1 MLKRPS
7 KNISLYINY
16 PTQERL
22 KQLRE
27 RVSGWNFID
36 KMKEQRLSKIA
47 NEKEIV
53 AYLMGD
59 AETIAAVDSRQKE
72 IDRRKNKSTEPTISK
87 VEKVEQSTLKFY
99 GELLKDGTE
108 IIKMDIES
116 PILKKAGEIIHEK
129 EMRDMCRKSVDMA
142 IGEPKSREFYMPKFV
157 SNVLGGGAYPEKYEC
172 DAREQK
178 ILYNQK
184 FIELFQQYR
193 TAKSQTTADIV
204 LSQIVS
210 LVKELDQ

>member
-1 MLKRPS
+1 MIKRPS
-7 KNISLYINY
+7 KNVSVYLNY
-16 PTQERL
+16 PTEERL
-22 KQLRE
+22 KTLRE
-27 RVSGWNFID
+27 RVASWNFTD
-36 KMKEQRLSKIA
+36 KMKEKRLSKIA

-59 AETIAAVDSRQKE
+59 PETIAIVDSRQKE
-72 IDRRKNKSTEPTISK
+72 IDRRKNKLDDPRTPVIKKLGEL
-87 VEKVEQSTLKFY
+87 VEKEQHKQQDLELVKAATSTNYVL
-99 GELLKDGTE
+99 
-108 IIKMDIES
+108 
-116 PILKKAGEIIHEK
+116 PA
-129 EMRDMCRKSVDMA
+129 
-142 IGEPKSREFYMPKFV
+142 FV
-157 SNVLGGGAYPEKYEC
+157 QDVLNGGAYPEQYEC

>member
-7 KNISLYINY
+7 KNISVYLNY
-16 PTQERL
+16 PTEERL
-22 KQLRE
+22 NILRE
-27 RVSGWNFID
+27 RVKSWNALD
-36 KMKEQRLSKIA
+36 KLKEQRLSKIA
-47 NEKEIV
+47 TQKEIV
-53 AYLMGD
+53 SYLMGD
-59 AETIAAVDSRQKE
+59 TETIAAVDSRQKE
-72 IDRRKNKSTEPTISK
+72 IDRRKNKQEQVVEPK
-87 VEKVEQSTLKFY
+87 
-99 GELLKDGTE
+99 
-108 IIKMDIES
+108 
-116 PILKKAGEIIHEK
+116 PA
-129 EMRDMCRKSVDMA
+129 
-142 IGEPKSREFYMPKFV
+142 EPKSREFYLPAFV
-157 SNVLGGGAYPEKYEC
+157 SNVLDGGAYPEQYEC

>member
-7 KNISLYINY
+7 KNISLYLNY

-22 KQLRE
+22 KTLRE
-27 RVSGWNFID
+27 RVAAWNFTD
-36 KMKEQRLSKIA
+36 KMKEKRLSKIA

-59 AETIAAVDSRQKE
+59 AETIAIVDSRQKE
-72 IDRRKNKSTEPTISK
+72 IDRRKNKSTETKNELYTP
-87 VEKVEQSTLKFY
+87 KFY

-142 IGEPKSREFYMPKFV
+142 IGEPKKREFYMPEFV
-157 SNVLGGGAYPEKYEC
+157 SNVLDGGAYPEQYEC

>member
-7 KNISLYINY
+7 KNISLYLNY
-16 PTQERL
+16 PTEERL
-22 KQLRE
+22 KTLRE
-27 RVSGWNFID
+27 RVASWNFTD
-36 KMKEQRLSKIA
+36 KMKEKRLSKIA

-59 AETIAAVDSRQKE
+59 TETIASVDSRQKE

-87 VEKVEQSTLKFY
+87 MENVEKT
-99 GELLKDGTE
+99 T
-108 IIKMDIES
+108 
-116 PILKKAGEIIHEK
+116 PI
-129 EMRDMCRKSVDMA
+129 
-142 IGEPKSREFYMPKFV
+142 EPKSREFYMPAFV
-157 SNVLGGGAYPEKYEC
+157 SNVLDGGAYPEQYEC
-172 DAREQK
+172 DSREQK

>member
-7 KNISLYINY
+7 KNISLYLNY
-16 PTQERL
+16 PTQERINI
-22 KQLRE
+22 LRE
-27 RVSGWNFID
+27 RVKSWNALD
-36 KMKEQRLSKIA
+36 KLKEQRLSKIA
-47 NEKEIV
+47 TQKEIV
-53 AYLMGD
+53 SYLMGD
-59 AETIAAVDSRQKE
+59 TETIAAVDSRQKE
-72 IDRRKNKSTEPTISK
+72 IDRRKNKSTETIK
-87 VEKVEQSTLKFY
+87 T
-99 GELLKDGTE
+99 
-108 IIKMDIES
+108 DIES

-129 EMRDMCRKSVDMA
+129 EMRDMCRKSVDMV
-142 IGEPKSREFYMPKFV
+142 IGEPKSREFYMPAFV
-157 SNVLGGGAYPEKYEC
+157 SNVLDGGAYPEKYEC

-210 LVKELDQ
+210 LVKELDK

>member
-27 RVSGWNFID
+27 KVSGWNFID

-59 AETIAAVDSRQKE
+59 TETIAAVDSRQKE
-72 IDRRKNKSTEPTISK
+72 IDRRKNKQ
-87 VEKVEQSTLKFY
+87 EQ
-99 GELLKDGTE
+99 
-108 IIKMDIES
+108 
-116 PILKKAGEIIHEK
+116 
-129 EMRDMCRKSVDMA
+129 VV
-142 IGEPKSREFYMPKFV
+142 EPKPAEPESREFYLPAFV
-157 SNVLGGGAYPEKYEC
+157 SNVLEGGAYPEQYEC

>member
-7 KNISLYINY
+7 KNISLYLNY

-22 KQLRE
+22 KTLRE
-27 RVSGWNFID
+27 RVASWNFTD
-36 KMKEQRLSKIA
+36 KMKEKRLSKIA

-72 IDRRKNKSTEPTISK
+72 IDRRKNKQEQVVEPK
-87 VEKVEQSTLKFY
+87 
-99 GELLKDGTE
+99 
-108 IIKMDIES
+108 
-116 PILKKAGEIIHEK
+116 PA
-129 EMRDMCRKSVDMA
+129 
-142 IGEPKSREFYMPKFV
+142 EPKSREFYMPAFV
-157 SNVLGGGAYPEKYEC
+157 SNVLDGGAYPEQYEC

>member
-59 AETIAAVDSRQKE
+59 TETIAAVDSRQKE
-72 IDRRKNKSTEPTISK
+72 IDRRKNKQEPTISK
-87 VEKVEQSTLKFY
+87 MEKVEKT
-99 GELLKDGTE
+99 T
-108 IIKMDIES
+108 
-116 PILKKAGEIIHEK
+116 PI
-129 EMRDMCRKSVDMA
+129 
-142 IGEPKSREFYMPKFV
+142 EPKSREFYMPEFV
-157 SNVLGGGAYPEKYEC
+157 SNVLDGGAYPEKYEC

>member
-7 KNISLYINY
+7 KNISLYLNY
-16 PTQERL
+16 PTEERL
-22 KQLRE
+22 KTLRE
-27 RVSGWNFID
+27 RVASWNFTD
-36 KMKEQRLSKIA
+36 KMKEKRLSKIA

-59 AETIAAVDSRQKE
+59 VETIAAVDSRQKE

-87 VEKVEQSTLKFY
+87 MENIEKT
-99 GELLKDGTE
+99 T
-108 IIKMDIES
+108 
-116 PILKKAGEIIHEK
+116 PI
-129 EMRDMCRKSVDMA
+129 
-142 IGEPKSREFYMPKFV
+142 EPKSREFYMPEFV
-157 SNVLGGGAYPEKYEC
+157 SNVLDGGAYPEQYEC

>member
-7 KNISLYINY
+7 KNISLYLNY

-22 KQLRE
+22 KTLRE
-27 RVSGWNFID
+27 RVASWNFTD
-36 KMKEQRLSKIA
+36 KMKEKRLSKIA

-59 AETIAAVDSRQKE
+59 AETIVAVDSRQKE
-72 IDRRKNKSTEPTISK
+72 IDRRKNKQEQVVEPK
-87 VEKVEQSTLKFY
+87 
-99 GELLKDGTE
+99 
-108 IIKMDIES
+108 
-116 PILKKAGEIIHEK
+116 PA
-129 EMRDMCRKSVDMA
+129 
-142 IGEPKSREFYMPKFV
+142 EPKSREFYMPAFV
-157 SNVLGGGAYPEKYEC
+157 SNVLDGGAYPEQYEC

-184 FIELFQQYR
+184 FIELYQQYR

>member
-1 MLKRPS
+1 MIKRPS
-7 KNISLYINY
+7 KNVSVYLNY
-16 PTQERL
+16 PTEERL
-22 KQLRE
+22 KTLRE
-27 RVSGWNFID
+27 RVAAWNFTD

-59 AETIAAVDSRQKE
+59 PETIAIVDSRQKE
-72 IDRRKNKSTEPTISK
+72 IDRRKNKSTEPKNELYTP
-87 VEKVEQSTLKFY
+87 KFY
-99 GELLKDGTE
+99 GELLKDDTE
-108 IIKMDIES
+108 TIKMDIES

-129 EMRDMCRKSVDMA
+129 EMRDMCRKSVDMI
-142 IGEPKSREFYMPKFV
+142 IGEPKNREFYMPEFV
-157 SNVLGGGAYPEKYEC
+157 SNVLDGGAYPEQYEC

>member
-7 KNISLYINY
+7 KNISLYLNY
-16 PTQERL
+16 PTEARL
-22 KQLRE
+22 NQLRE
-27 RVSGWNFID
+27 RVKSWNALD
-36 KMKEQRLSKIA
+36 KLKEQRLSKIA
-47 NEKEIV
+47 TQKEIV
-53 AYLMGD
+53 SYLMGD

-72 IDRRKNKSTEPTISK
+72 IDRRKNKQEQVVEPK
-87 VEKVEQSTLKFY
+87 
-99 GELLKDGTE
+99 
-108 IIKMDIES
+108 
-116 PILKKAGEIIHEK
+116 PA
-129 EMRDMCRKSVDMA
+129 
-142 IGEPKSREFYMPKFV
+142 EPKSREFYMPAFV
-157 SNVLGGGAYPEKYEC
+157 SDVLEGGAYPEQYEC

-210 LVKELDQ
+210 LVKELYQ

>member
-7 KNISLYINY
+7 KNISLYLNY
-16 PTQERL
+16 PTQERINI
-22 KQLRE
+22 LRE
-27 RVSGWNFID
+27 RVKSWNALD
-36 KMKEQRLSKIA
+36 KLKEQRLSKIA
-47 NEKEIV
+47 TQKEIV
-53 AYLMGD
+53 SYLMGD
-59 AETIAAVDSRQKE
+59 TETIAAVDSRQKE
-72 IDRRKNKSTEPTISK
+72 IDRRKNKSTEPKNELYT
-87 VEKVEQSTLKFY
+87 TKFY

-108 IIKMDIES
+108 TIKMDIES

-142 IGEPKSREFYMPKFV
+142 IGEPKSREFYLPAFV
-157 SNVLGGGAYPEKYEC
+157 SNVLDGGAYPEQYEC

>member
-7 KNISLYINY
+7 KNISFYLNY
-16 PTQERL
+16 PTQERINI
-22 KQLRE
+22 LRE
-27 RVSGWNFID
+27 RVKSWNALD
-36 KMKEQRLSKIA
+36 KLKEQRLSKIA
-47 NEKEIV
+47 TEKEIV

-59 AETIAAVDSRQKE
+59 AETIAVVDSRQKE
-72 IDRRKNKSTEPTISK
+72 IDRRKSK
-87 VEKVEQSTLKFY
+87 QEQ
-99 GELLKDGTE
+99 
-108 IIKMDIES
+108 
-116 PILKKAGEIIHEK
+116 
-129 EMRDMCRKSVDMA
+129 VV
-142 IGEPKSREFYMPKFV
+142 EPKPAEPKGREFYMPEFV
-157 SNVLGGGAYPEKYEC
+157 SNVLDGGAYPEQYEC

>member
-7 KNISLYINY
+7 KNISVYLNY
-16 PTQERL
+16 PTEERL
-22 KQLRE
+22 NILRE
-27 RVSGWNFID
+27 RVKSWNALD
-36 KMKEQRLSKIA
+36 KLKEQRLSKIA
-47 NEKEIV
+47 TQKEIV
-53 AYLMGD
+53 SYLMGD

-72 IDRRKNKSTEPTISK
+72 IDRRKNKSTEPIS
-87 VEKVEQSTLKFY
+87 
-99 GELLKDGTE
+99 
-108 IIKMDIES
+108 MDIET
-116 PILKKAGEIIHEK
+116 PIMKKWRKELEK
-129 EMRDMCRKSVDMA
+129 IERKKQAELDRKLVDMV
-142 IGEPKSREFYMPKFV
+142 IGEPKSREFYMPEFV
-157 SNVLGGGAYPEKYEC
+157 SNVLDGGAYPEQYEC

>member
-7 KNISLYINY
+7 KNISLYLNY
-16 PTQERL
+16 PTEERL
-22 KQLRE
+22 KTLRE
-27 RVSGWNFID
+27 RVASWNFTD
-36 KMKEQRLSKIA
+36 KMKEKRLSKIA

-59 AETIAAVDSRQKE
+59 TETIAAVDSRQKE

-87 VEKVEQSTLKFY
+87 MEKVEKTA
-99 GELLKDGTE
+99 
-108 IIKMDIES
+108 
-116 PILKKAGEIIHEK
+116 PI
-129 EMRDMCRKSVDMA
+129 
-142 IGEPKSREFYMPKFV
+142 EPKSREFYLPAFV
-157 SNVLGGGAYPEKYEC
+157 SNVLDGGAYPEKYEC

-193 TAKSQTTADIV
+193 TAKSQITVTIV
-204 LSQIVS
+204 LSQIVM

>member
-27 RVSGWNFID
+27 KVSGWNFID

-72 IDRRKNKSTEPTISK
+72 IDRRKNKQEQVVEPK
-87 VEKVEQSTLKFY
+87 
-99 GELLKDGTE
+99 
-108 IIKMDIES
+108 
-116 PILKKAGEIIHEK
+116 PA
-129 EMRDMCRKSVDMA
+129 
-142 IGEPKSREFYMPKFV
+142 EPKSREFYMPAFV
-157 SNVLGGGAYPEKYEC
+157 SNVLDGGAYPEQYEC